1 MQTGECGLNAAVIE
15 LADVSKRYGAT
26 TVVRAVD
33 LSCAKGEVVG
43 LVGHNGAGKSTLF
56 KMMLGIIAADEGEI
70 RLFGEPVGGRG
81 FRDVRRAIGYLPES
95 IALYDNLSGLE
106 TLQFFARLKFAD
118 PTGCAALLDRVG
130 LGHAMR
136 RAVREYSKGMRQ
148 RLGFAQALLGAP
160 RLLLLDE
167 PTNGLDPEA
176 IHAFYDVLDEL
187 RHGGTT
193 VILSSHLLAEIQSRV
208 DRLAIMAA
216 GRLVARGSV
225 AALSAAAQL
234 PALAWLLPYDEAQ
247 ARVFGALTAVGFAPS
262 RQDDGSLRFAVP
274 PARRIALLRTLAW
287 LADALIDYT
296 LTEPTLEDVFLRH
309 QRADTLSERRA

>member
-1 MQTGECGLNAAVIE
+1 MQTGECGLNAAVVE
-15 LADVSKRYGAT
+15 LAGVGKRYGAT
-26 TVVRAVD
+26 AVVRDVD
-33 LSCAKGEVVG
+33 LRCGKGEVVG

-56 KMMLGIIAADEGEI
+56 KMMLGIVAADEGEL
-70 RLFGEPVGGRG
+70 RLFGEPVRGRG

-118 PTGCAALLDRVG
+118 PAGCAALLDRVG

-136 RAVREYSKGMRQ
+136 RSVREYSKGMRQ

-167 PTNGLDPEA
+167 PTNGLDPQA

-187 RHGGTT
+187 KRGGTT

-208 DRLAIMAA
+208 DCLAIMAS
-216 GRLVARGSV
+216 GRLVAKGAVTSLT
-225 AALSAAAQL
+225 ASAEL
-234 PALAWLLPYDEAQ
+234 PALAWLLPRDDAQ
-247 ARVFGALTAVGFAPS
+247 ARVFEALSAAGFVPL
-262 RQDDGSLRFAVP
+262 REDDGSLRFAVA

-287 LADALIDYT
+287 LADVLIDYT

-309 QRADTLSERRA
+309 QRAGALPEQRA